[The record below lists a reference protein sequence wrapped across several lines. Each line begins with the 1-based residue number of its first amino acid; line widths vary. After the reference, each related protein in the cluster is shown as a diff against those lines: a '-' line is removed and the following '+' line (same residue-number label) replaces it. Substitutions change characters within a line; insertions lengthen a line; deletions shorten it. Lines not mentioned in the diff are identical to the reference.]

1 MSFPGAGVWK
11 GQCSV
16 TFIEGHQSDNKI
28 GKYPFVRRPRRLAC
42 SEHVDEL
49 HTEPAWCDMRD
60 GPDVACAWHRQVGPR
75 VFGRSSMLPSPE
87 PPPGVAT
94 AARAFVSP
102 STHAMSTHTPLR
114 LL

>member
-1 MSFPGAGVWK
+1 MG
-11 GQCSV
+11 C
-16 TFIEGHQSDNKI
+16 D
-28 GKYPFVRRPRRLAC
+28 RRLAC

-60 GPDVACAWHRQVGPR
+60 GPDVACAWRRQVRPR

-94 AARAFVSP
+94 TARAFVSP
-102 STHAMSTHTPLR
+102 STHAMSTHTPPPLIVPRLVRRRLQLR
-114 LL
+114 YLDGPAHVCGLAG